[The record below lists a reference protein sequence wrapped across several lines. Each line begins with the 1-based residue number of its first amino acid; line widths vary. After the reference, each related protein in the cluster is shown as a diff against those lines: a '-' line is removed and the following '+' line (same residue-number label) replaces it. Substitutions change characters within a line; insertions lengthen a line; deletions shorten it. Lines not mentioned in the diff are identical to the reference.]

1 MGRKLSTRYIHIWGC
16 SAHVLEGKTDKLEFE
31 TEAYLFVGYPKG
43 TQGYLFYSHKDN
55 KVFVTT
61 NARFLEK

>member
-31 TEAYLFVGYPKG
+31 TE
-43 TQGYLFYSHKDN
+43 GYLFYSHKDN